1 MHLTCKTAMEQTDW
15 IAEQENI
22 KLSKEIEAALLKL
35 TKNNIVLMG
44 RKMGGNISFNEH
56 LTIQRTIQA
65 AKACIAIDTKQQKED
80 GVSDSTIVIIKAE
93 ELVIDN

>member
-1 MHLTCKTAMEQTDW
+1 MEQTDW

-22 KLSKEIEAALLKL
+22 KLSKEIESALLKL
-35 TKNNIVLMG
+35 TQRNIVLMS

-65 AKACIAIDTKQQKED
+65 AKACIAIDKPIHAGGDKID
-80 GVSDSTIVIIKAE
+80 PSTRTLDDYYKDAT
-93 ELVIDN
+93 

>member
-1 MHLTCKTAMEQTDW
+1 MEQTDW

-65 AKACIAIDTKQQKED
+65 AKACIAIDKPESLSKDTNMSKTVVFKVVKPE
-80 GVSDSTIVIIKAE
+80 
-93 ELVIDN
+93 

>member
-1 MHLTCKTAMEQTDW
+1 MEQPEQSDW
-15 IAEQENI
+15 IAEQESI

-35 TKNNIVLMG
+35 TQNNIVLMG

-56 LTIQRTIQA
+56 LTIQRTIET
-65 AKACIAIDTKQQKED
+65 AKKCIDVDTKQQKED